1 MTLFGRKG
9 TPCASHLV
17 ERWNISFFRWSALR
31 YGGRWRCSGGRWR
44 CSAVHKLLQFFLKFL
59 HVASQKETARRRT
72 TEAAS
77 PLHLELSFSFKCKW
91 SFSFKCEWWWWWRWW
106 QPHEKTFRRGQG
118 GFCSARAIQNWRALG
133 SCRSE
138 PAVEAECLGRAAS
151 EWQFSFSLPHPH
163 GQAVRQRPIV
173 EGIKAWEDIHLLHG
187 HRRLLLELDS
197 LPGGTLCK

>member
-1 MTLFGRKG
+1 MAADEDAPVADEDAPQCISSSSSSSSSSTSPPKKKRREDERPRRLHHCIWSC
-9 TPCASHLV
+9 PSAS
-17 ERWNISFFRWSALR
+17 SANGPSASNAN
-31 YGGRWRCSGGRWR
+31 GGGDDGDGN
-44 CSAVHKLLQFFLKFL
+44 HMKK
-59 HVASQKETARRRT
+59 
-72 TEAAS
+72 
-77 PLHLELSFSFKCKW
+77 P
-91 SFSFKCEWWWWWRWW
+91 
-106 QPHEKTFRRGQG
+106 FRRGQG